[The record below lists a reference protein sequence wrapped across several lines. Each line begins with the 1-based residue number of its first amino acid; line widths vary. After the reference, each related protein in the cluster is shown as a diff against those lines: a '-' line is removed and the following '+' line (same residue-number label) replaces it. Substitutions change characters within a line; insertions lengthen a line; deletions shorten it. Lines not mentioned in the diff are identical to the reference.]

1 MMRALSLLILALAS
15 GTAAAEPSVQKAV
28 PIEEKNVVNGKV
40 RLDPTKGYIFLQGPE
55 RQIGIFIRVAD
66 DEDKAEYQKEWE
78 KQFARE
84 RKRYPD
90 RLERWRMDL
99 VVARETKAKP
109 PKMPVEPVRE
119 TFSIGPIEQRTQESF
134 GPSYVYS
141 KDPANKLYT
150 YLTMVKP
157 GIYIWYGAIS
167 FIPDTGYSGAC
178 ACMGSVKFEVK
189 PGMVTDLGNFL
200 LAAPRLDQ
208 QQSAETNDLRAN
220 PEQFAKYEATR
231 DRQMSEPRY
240 GLPASLSSWPSARA
254 EFSASGKI
262 DNFLG
267 VMVSRLP
274 PIPGVLAY
282 QRDTVVDA
290 RTNLPVTSK
299 AMSSWRSR

>member
-1 MMRALSLLILALAS
+1 
-15 GTAAAEPSVQKAV
+15 
-28 PIEEKNVVNGKV
+28 
-40 RLDPTKGYIFLQGPE
+40 
-55 RQIGIFIRVAD
+55 
-66 DEDKAEYQKEWE
+66 
-78 KQFARE
+78 
-84 RKRYPD
+84 
-90 RLERWRMDL
+90 
-99 VVARETKAKP
+99 
-109 PKMPVEPVRE
+109 
-119 TFSIGPIEQRTQESF
+119 
-134 GPSYVYS
+134 
-141 KDPANKLYT
+141 
-150 YLTMVKP
+150 
-157 GIYIWYGAIS
+157 
-167 FIPDTGYSGAC
+167 
-178 ACMGSVKFEVK
+178 MGSVKFEVK